1 MCQFLIAIA
10 PPLHYHFLKGSIR
23 TIPSK
28 SNFYSIS
35 NIFSADLECGFLPPF
50 VEVNRGVGG
59 VFNEYD
65 FGLRV
70 EVEVVAGGK
79 ASDQYTPFY
88 HR

>member
-1 MCQFLIAIA
+1 MFCRSGYHLPNYAEGPFLDVTPGGGGRKIPFALMERLI
-10 PPLHYHFLKGSIR
+10 PPVI
-23 TIPSK
+23 
-28 SNFYSIS
+28 
-35 NIFSADLECGFLPPF
+35 

>member
-1 MCQFLIAIA
+1 LSE
-10 PPLHYHFLKGSIR
+10 GSS
-23 TIPSK
+23 P
-28 SNFYSIS
+28 
-35 NIFSADLECGFLPPF
+35 LPP
-50 VEVNRGVGG
+50 RSIGGVGG